1 MPVTVRSSFLI
12 VAALI
17 GFLGVGSIEQ
27 TIAWIFIVFVSIL
40 IHELGHAFTAR
51 RFGSQ
56 VAIELNGFGG
66 LTRWAA
72 AENEVTPGRRAV
84 IAAAGSAVGLAFGGI
99 VWLVAS
105 QFGPYEPLL
114 AFILE
119 NTIYVNVFWGLLNW
133 LPIRPLDGGHLLQSL
148 LDKIAPKRGD
158 SIARVIFIVT
168 AAVALALAIR
178 FRLIFIAVLAG
189 WLLLSEFT
197 VARPSSQPTGLPTLT
212 YDDQPEETSGEEQ
225 ETKDSPDPPA
235 N

>member
-72 AENEVTPGRRAV
+72 AE
-84 IAAAGSAVGLAFGGI
+84 
-99 VWLVAS
+99 
-105 QFGPYEPLL
+105 
-114 AFILE
+114 
-119 NTIYVNVFWGLLNW
+119 
-133 LPIRPLDGGHLLQSL
+133 
-148 LDKIAPKRGD
+148 
-158 SIARVIFIVT
+158 
-168 AAVALALAIR
+168 
-178 FRLIFIAVLAG
+178 
-189 WLLLSEFT
+189 
-197 VARPSSQPTGLPTLT
+197 
-212 YDDQPEETSGEEQ
+212 
-225 ETKDSPDPPA
+225 
-235 N
+235 